1 MSFVLCSMF
10 YVLNDIEKNN
20 ITKQVKLYSN
30 DTCKS
35 TALSIGNWVKG
46 VNDSIE
52 IMASSISAQDL
63 INFNVLKKKASILSK
78 SNQDIKAIIFS
89 RPSGEAISF
98 GTKVKSIVSQPY
110 FVDIMSRKVKSV
122 FGQPSYSSDFGKTPQ
137 IILARA
143 IVDKSGKAIGVLS
156 ATILLDTVYQRV
168 VDTKIGGGGVAWMI
182 DATER
187 IIVPPDKKIRLFSS
201 VNSMDY
207 NGALDFLLFID
218 SLDIQTAGEAS
229 YKKTDGQ
236 EVYSTFQTI
245 PNTFGWKLI
254 ITTVN
259 SEILAPLKTFQFF
272 ILLIGGIVFI
282 FSILMSI
289 LISRKITAQLFSLVK
304 EVKHISTHTRKNV
317 HVKGA
322 SFELK
327 QLEDSINTMAD
338 EIHEYTNLL
347 EEKVALRTKELKD
360 SQQKLEYL
368 SFHDPL
374 TGLSNRTLFDAV
386 IKKYDAEEYL
396 PLSII
401 MGDVNNLKL
410 ANDIFGHR
418 EGDNLLI
425 EVANVITNSIR
436 ENDIAVRWGGDE
448 FIILMPHATGIDAE
462 TVCKKIKAKCKKVTQ
477 HMMPIS
483 ISLGYCEKNEMA
495 LSISD
500 AIKEADKMLYTAKM
514 SEGKIAK
521 TKIVQALREKL
532 SNTSIE
538 TFEHQERVEKM
549 SVLLGKRLA
558 LSKTDL
564 DDVRSLASLHSI
576 GKIGIPSRLLSKEGK
591 LTAEEIGILNTH
603 SEIGYRIA
611 QATPEISRISALIL
625 AHNEWWDG
633 TGYPLKL
640 KGNSIPMLSRMVTI
654 IDAFDTMTHHKLYGH
669 VLSNKEALEEIQK
682 MAGKQFDPR
691 LVKEFVALIE
701 SKI

>member
-1 MSFVLCSMF
+1 MSFVLFSMF
-10 YVLNDIEKNN
+10 YVLNDIEANN
-20 ITKQVKLYSN
+20 ITKLVKLYSN

-46 VNDSIE
+46 VNDSVE
-52 IMASSISAQDL
+52 IMASSITEQDL
-63 INFNVLKKKASILSK
+63 YNYKVLKKKASILSK
-78 SNQDIKAIIFS
+78 SNLDIKAIIFS
-89 RPSGEAISF
+89 DSKGDAISF
-98 GTKVKSIVSQPY
+98 GTKVKNIVSQSY

-137 IILARA
+137 IIVARV
-143 IVDKSGKAIGVLS
+143 IEDKSGKAIGVLS
-156 ATILLDTVYQRV
+156 ATILLESVYKRV
-168 VDTKIGGGGVAWMI
+168 VDTKVGGGGVAWLI
-182 DATER
+182 DATES
-187 IIVPPDKKIRLFSS
+187 IIVPPDNETRLFSS
-201 VNSMDY
+201 VNMMGI
-207 NGALDFLLFID
+207 NGELQYLLFLE
-218 SLDIQTAGEAS
+218 SLDAQNAGEAS
-229 YKKTDGQ
+229 YRKMDGQ
-236 EVYSTFQTI
+236 DVYSTFQTI

-289 LISRKITAQLFSLVK
+289 LISRKITAQLFFLVK
-304 EVKHISTHTRKNV
+304 EVNQISAHKRKNV
-317 HVKGA
+317 RVKGT

-338 EIHEYTNLL
+338 EIYDYTNLL
-347 EEKVALRTKELKD
+347 EEKVEARTKELKE

-368 SFHDPL
+368 SFHDAL
-374 TGLSNRTLFDAV
+374 TGLNNRTLFDAV
-386 IKKYDAEEYL
+386 IKKFDAEEFL

-425 EVANVITNSIR
+425 AVANVIANSIR

-448 FIILMPHATGIDAE
+448 FIILMPNANAIAAE
-462 TVCKKIKAKCKKVTQ
+462 AVCKKIKTKCKKETQ

-483 ISLGYCEKNEMA
+483 ISLGFCEKKEMT

-500 AIKEADKMLYTAKM
+500 VIKEADKMLYTSKM

-538 TFEHQERVEKM
+538 TFEHQERVEKL
-549 SVLLGKRLA
+549 SLLLGKRLA
-558 LSKTDL
+558 LSKSDL
-564 DDVRSLASLHSI
+564 EDVRSLASLHSI
-576 GKIGIPSRLLSKEGK
+576 GKIGIPSRLLLKEGK
-591 LTAEEIGILNTH
+591 LTTEEISILNTH

-611 QATPEISRISALIL
+611 QATPEISRVSALIL

-682 MAGKQFDPR
+682 LAGTQFDPR
-691 LVKEFVALIE
+691 LVKEFIALIE